1 MAQTRRLSPP
11 AALRYGHGMRKGRL
25 RLSEKTRALASATPC
40 LLITLALLVAGCGSP
55 RTHSVREVERAFLLA
70 GAPFQ
75 SEQRPNADLRP
86 LNASIGLPGP
96 PGSQKAA
103 VEAHVQAVL
112 ESVNN
117 TTFSAQIAYVFD
129 SAKNADEALKTFP
142 LSKWIT
148 SNQPVIRAQI
158 GNVIIVAAPVRNS
171 NQARRIRRAIA
182 TLQAS

>member
-1 MAQTRRLSPP
+1 M
-11 AALRYGHGMRKGRL
+11 
-25 RLSEKTRALASATPC
+25 
-40 LLITLALLVAGCGSP
+40 
-55 RTHSVREVERAFLLA
+55 
-70 GAPFQ
+70 
-75 SEQRPNADLRP
+75 
-86 LNASIGLPGP
+86 
-96 PGSQKAA
+96 
-103 VEAHVQAVL
+103 QAVL